1 MNGIALKNNSVLLI
15 AIILI
20 SSVLL
25 IRDLFGIGIN
35 QYIIFLLMT
44 STFAILS
51 PKETLL
57 YMAFTCGIITGVN
70 GYILLVGM
78 FFVLYKDRIYL
89 RNHRVFLIP
98 FFVLFLWELFNGYSY
113 VDSPQIGQFILY
125 GGHLLVFFYYS
136 YLSGDKDENK
146 DSILFYSIGTGV
158 SLLIISAG
166 VLQNPTDL
174 VLETETNRAALG
186 VEANDSAT
194 HFSANANSLAYF
206 SIVLISILLSLRK
219 TVFNKQIIFWSLL
232 IVALLAGALSR
243 SRTWMLL
250 GSLFL
255 FSQFLL
261 LRLSAKLKAFV
272 VSIVLMFSFF
282 YFFPGFM
289 NSIVDA
295 FAARFEEGNLSTAG
309 NRTVLFKEYM
319 NFMSY
324 HSEYQVFGTG
334 AVYYKDVTSCS
345 NSCHNALQQIYISYG
360 ILGCMFFMLIFYN
373 TLRRRNKSINVFSY
387 MPYLTAFIFMQS
399 IQLLNPFSL
408 MLPLALSSLAFKLN
422 NNNLNR

>member
-1 MNGIALKNNSVLLI
+1 MMNGITLKNNSVLLT
-15 AIILI
+15 AIVLTSSILF
-20 SSVLL
+20 
-25 IRDLFGIGIN
+25 IRDLFGININ
-35 QYIIFLLMT
+35 QYIIFILMT
-44 STFAILS
+44 GIFAILS

-78 FFVLYKDRIYL
+78 FFILYKDRQYL
-89 RNHRVFLIP
+89 KNHRLFFFP
-98 FFVLFLWELFNGYSY
+98 FFVLFFWELFNGYSN
-113 VDSPQIGQFILY
+113 VKSPQIGQFILY

-136 YLSGDKDENK
+136 YLSGDKNENK

-166 VLQNPTDL
+166 VLQNPMDL

-186 VEANDSAT
+186 IEANDSAT

-206 SIVLISILLSLRK
+206 SIVLISLLLSLRK
-219 TVFNKQIIFWSLL
+219 TVFNKQAIFWSLL
-232 IVALLAGALSR
+232 IVALVAGALSR

-261 LRLSAKLKAFV
+261 LKVSVKFKALL
-272 VSIVLMFSFF
+272 VSIVLLFSFF
-282 YFFPGFM
+282 YFFPDFM
-289 NSIVDA
+289 NSVIDA
-295 FAARFEEGNLSTAG
+295 FTARFEEGNLKTAG

-319 NFMSY
+319 DFMSY
-324 HSEYQVFGTG
+324 HSEYQIFGTG
-334 AVYYKDVTSCS
+334 AIYYKEVAHCS

-360 ILGCMFFMLIFYN
+360 ILGCIFFMFVFYN
-373 TLRRRNKSINVFSY
+373 TLKRRNKNLNAFSY

-408 MLPLALSSLAFKLN
+408 MLPLALSSLAFKI
-422 NNNLNR
+422 NNNLK